1 MKRITSLLLTLLML
15 LALAGC
21 GNSAGNGGGSEVKS
35 ADLSALL
42 EKVTSSQEA
51 AMENLNAETLEA
63 VYPGLSDIETK
74 QCVGATALISA
85 VASEILLVEVTNA
98 EDVANVEKIM
108 NDRVSYQVGDG
119 TAPGGAWYPET
130 IDQWEN
136 NSRVVSVGN
145 SVMLVVMENSD
156 EIVTEFQNL
165 FA

>member
-1 MKRITSLLLTLLML
+1 M
-15 LALAGC
+15 G
-21 GNSAGNGGGSEVKS
+21 
-35 ADLSALL
+35 D
-42 EKVTSSQEA
+42 
-51 AMENLNAETLEA
+51 
-63 VYPGLSDIETK
+63 
-74 QCVGATALISA
+74 TALISA

>member
-21 GNSAGNGGGSEVKS
+21 GNSAGNGGGSEFKS
-35 ADLSALL
+35 ADLSAFL

-51 AMENLNAETLEA
+51 ALENLDAETLEA
-63 VYPGLSDIETK
+63 VYPGISDIETR

-85 VASEILLVEVTNA
+85 VAAEILLVEVANA
-98 EDVANVEKIM
+98 EDIANVEKIM

-130 IDQWEN
+130 IEQWEN

-145 SVMLVVMENSD
+145 SVMLVVLENSD